1 LLGRR
6 PRIFLTLGR
15 SNVLVL
21 FVNTSTPS
29 CETPDAAEARAE
41 RHLRLLQELAELG
54 MTLARA
60 VAARAVE
67 TGDADLGLAFTRIAR
82 AVRQTVALEAKLA
95 DEREAVRAGHIQRLA
110 QETAARGRRR
120 KKLVEDAVERAID
133 AECHGETAEALLGD
147 LYERLVDPRDDAG
160 FADRPI
166 GELVAG
172 ICKALGVTPD
182 PSLWED
188 EDWAIEESLLSP
200 REARGRGKGEGG
212 AGRPSATPRPAM
224 THERALARPSG

>member
-1 LLGRR
+1 M
-6 PRIFLTLGR
+6 
-15 SNVLVL
+15 
-21 FVNTSTPS
+21 PS
-29 CETPDAAEARAE
+29 CDTPDPAEARTE
-41 RHLRLLQELAELG
+41 RHLRVLQELAELG

-60 VAARAVE
+60 VAARAAE
-67 TGDADLGLAFTRIAR
+67 TADADLGLAFTRIAR

-95 DEREAVRAGHIQRLA
+95 DDRETVRAGHARRLA

-120 KKLVEDAVERAID
+120 KKLVKDAVERAIE
-133 AECHGETAEALLGD
+133 AEWQGETVEALLGD

-188 EDWAIEESLLSP
+188 EDWAIEEAALLASE
-200 REARGRGKGEGG
+200 RHEA
-212 AGRPSATPRPAM
+212 
-224 THERALARPSG
+224 